1 MLEYTSILKSRPY
14 LYLEFKKA
22 SALKIQGLNDNDI
35 KYKAVEENI
44 FAVTTEAR
52 KREIASTVINRIKI
66 LDEYILDKIISGNL
80 QTSKQL
86 ALYSILKTDRLF
98 FEFMKEVY
106 KEKIIL
112 KDYIL
117 KDNDFDIFFRRKAE
131 QDEKISSWTD
141 YTFYK
146 LGQVYK
152 RILTE
157 AGFIKKVKR
166 EVQIIPQ
173 IIETEVAKHLKDI
186 GDTAYLEAISGEAY
200 GHI

>member
-14 LYLEFKKA
+14 LYLELKKA
-22 SALKIQGLNDNDI
+22 SSLKIQGLDDKDI
-35 KYKAVEENI
+35 KYKAVKENI

-52 KREIASTVINRIKI
+52 KREIASTVINRIKV

-80 QTSKQL
+80 QISKQL

-131 QDEKISSWTD
+131 QDEKIASWTD

-146 LGQVYK
+146 LGQVYR
-152 RILTE
+152 RILKE
-157 AGFIKKVKR
+157 AGFIRTVKR

-173 IIETEVAKHLKDI
+173 IIEADVAKHLKNI
-186 GDTAYLEAISGEAY
+186 GDTAYLEVLSGEAY